1 MYNAEERALESL
13 PRHRFAK
20 GPLVGFSHAVAAT
33 LVAMPELDA
42 DEAYALGDRKRLPL
56 RHVVNGKVYSPERG
70 FHPRRAVIFD
80 DIYYGYLMLKAFAN
94 EPLSLVTAPISE
106 VDKSLPN
113 RLNPQRG
120 LVRIYHKLKTAER
133 FGWINRS
140 ETLKAAI
147 RDKVH
152 TSFTCNINSPRERT
166 PWKVHLGRLDNVS
179 SRVFPNLPDDDGRFG
194 VRNVTLTRC
203 CQDWMWCYGA

>member
-1 MYNAEERALESL
+1 MIARI
-13 PRHRFAK
+13 PDRFAK

-42 DEAYALGDRKRLPL
+42 DEAYALGGRKRVPL
-56 RHVVNGKVYSPERG
+56 RHVVNGKVYTPAKG
-70 FHPRRAVIFD
+70 FHPKRSVIFD

-106 VDKSLPN
+106 VDKSLPA
-113 RLNPQRG
+113 RLNPQKG

-140 ETLKAAI
+140 ALLKAAI

-152 TSFTCNINSPRERT
+152 TSFTCSISSPRERY
-166 PWKVHLGRLDNVS
+166 PWMVAMGHRNGS
-179 SRVFPNLPDDDGRFG
+179 SRVFPNYPDDGRFG

-203 CQDWMWCYGA
+203 CQDWMWCYGAT